1 MTTLDLIGKVLQ
13 VLAGLAGFAALIGLL
28 LVSLDT
34 KQSERRGALIRTL
47 VLAVIGCVVLV
58 APMLIPSLVSSA
70 RIPVLLGG
78 AILAIAAIL
87 YLADVVASERTGAA
101 IRAGGPLLVVAVVLF
116 ALPAYVS
123 SGLGTWLSA
132 AVAATFGGLLTA
144 LGVALGAAQLLGG
157 RVRRAVTAGV
167 PLVAVGVAALL
178 FPTLYGDDVARW
190 LTPAAATAIGVATVA
205 VGIVSAVVELVAP
218 GRVARHVRL
227 LAMLALA
234 ALLVALALTIPELG
248 AWPFAAAMLVGVVG
262 LLLYLASG
270 DDESRPMV
278 VFLVPAAALLAVG
291 LLYPAVRTTMLAF
304 TDSDGAFIGIDNFVW
319 MFTQRNALITLANT
333 VAWVILVP
341 LLSTIVGLAYAVFID
356 KSAGEKVYKML
367 VFLPMAISF
376 VGAGIIWRF
385 MYAYR
390 GSDREQFGLVNQI
403 IVAVGGEPQQL
414 LQNAPGNTLALIVVM
429 IWIQTGFA
437 MTVLSAAIKGIAVEQ
452 LEAAELDGA
461 SPWQRFWNVTVPGIR
476 SSLVVVVTT
485 ISIATLKVFDIVRT
499 MTAGNFDT
507 SVVANEMYTQAFRAG
522 EPGRGAALALIL
534 FLLVLPIVIYN
545 VRVLRRQRE
554 IR

>member
-1 MTTLDLIGKVLQ
+1 MTTLDLIGKILQ
-13 VLAGLAGFAALIGLL
+13 VVAGLAAFGALVGLL

-34 KQSERRGALIRTL
+34 KPSERRGAIIRTL
-47 VLAVIGCVVLV
+47 VLGILGCLVLV
-58 APMLIPSLVSSA
+58 APLVIPSLVSSA
-70 RIPVLLGG
+70 RVPVLLGV
-78 AILAIAAIL
+78 AILAIAAVL
-87 YLADVVASERTGAA
+87 YVGDVVRPERLGAA
-101 IRAGGPLLVVAVVLF
+101 IRTGGPILVVAIAILVL
-116 ALPAYVS
+116 PGYVS
-123 SGLGTWLSA
+123 SGVGEWISPIVTTTFGLLLI
-132 AVAATFGGLLTA
+132 VLAATSAIAKLMPGRIGRALAGGVPVLLA
-144 LGVALGAAQLLGG
+144 GVAM
-157 RVRRAVTAGV
+157 
-167 PLVAVGVAALL
+167 LL
-178 FPTLYGDDVARW
+178 FPTMYGDDVSRW
-190 LTPAAATAIGVATVA
+190 LTPQAALIIGVG
-205 VGIVSAVVELVAP
+205 GIVVGALSAIVELVAP
-218 GRVARHVRL
+218 GRIARHVRL
-227 LAMLALA
+227 VAMLALA
-234 ALLVALALTIPELG
+234 AILAVLTLTTPELG
-248 AWPFAAAMLVGVVG
+248 AWPYAAAMLVAVVG
-262 LLLYLASG
+262 VLIYLASG

-278 VFLVPAAALLAVG
+278 PFLVPAAGLLAVG
-291 LLYPAVRTTMLAF
+291 LLYPAIRTTMLAF
-304 TDSDGAFIGIDNFVW
+304 TDRTGSFIGLDNFVW
-319 MFTQRNALITLANT
+319 MFTQRDALVTLGNT

-341 LLSTIVGLAYAVFID
+341 LASTVIGLAYAVFID

-385 MYAYR
+385 MYAFR
-390 GSDREQFGLVNQI
+390 GGDREQFGLVNQI
-403 IVAVGGEPQQL
+403 IVWFGGEPQQL
-414 LQNAPGNTLALIVVM
+414 LQNAPWNTLALIIVM

-545 VRVLRRQRE
+545 VRVLRKQRE